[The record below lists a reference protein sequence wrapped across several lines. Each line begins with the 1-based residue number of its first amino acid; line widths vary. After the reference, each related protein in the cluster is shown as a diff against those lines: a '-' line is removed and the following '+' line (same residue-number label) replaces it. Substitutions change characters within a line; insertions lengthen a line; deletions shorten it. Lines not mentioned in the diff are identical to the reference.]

1 MNGRRLTQALQRLWS
16 GSDELGTLRS
26 LPVTRPSVAGNRHHF
41 LARTLSGVPA
51 GGLASVALAPS
62 SVAVPAPDSTTFSGD
77 QRQQEESQEEEK
89 PSLTAR
95 ARCAAQL
102 PRRDSGGN
110 G

>member
-41 LARTLSGVPA
+41 LARTLSGAPA

-77 QRQQEESQEEEK
+77 QRQQEEEK

-102 PRRDSGGN
+102 PRRDGGGN